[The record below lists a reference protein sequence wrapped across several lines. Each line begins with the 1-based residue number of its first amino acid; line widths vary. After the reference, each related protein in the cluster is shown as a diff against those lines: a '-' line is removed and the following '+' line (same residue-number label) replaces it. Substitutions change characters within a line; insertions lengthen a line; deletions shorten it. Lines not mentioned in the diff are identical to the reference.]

1 MDKFVDN
8 IFFVVTCCVRGAHH
22 LSLNIRWHIG
32 MCSTIFC
39 LLGEGVEGVAGLG
52 LSIMV
57 SWGEETDFLLAG
69 RRKKRKTR
77 SLFERCTV

>member
-22 LSLNIRWHIG
+22 LILNIRWHIG

-57 SWGEETDFLLAG
+57 SWGKDRSFTCRE
-69 RRKKRKTR
+69 KKEK
-77 SLFERCTV
+77 EDKIIV